1 MTCREGVSLCILT
14 NGCEPY
20 NSEIFDMSSTLPTL
34 HLFCGKIA
42 SGKSTLARHLGKLK
56 QTVII
61 AEDDWLNILYADE
74 ISSMS
79 VYVESMAK
87 LRKIIGPHVVSLLN
101 SGVSVV
107 LDFQAN
113 TIESRKW
120 MRKILNQANAAHK
133 LHVMDVSDEVCI
145 ARLHARNQ
153 QGDHP
158 FAATEDQFGRI
169 TKHFVLPSSEEGF
182 DIALYG
188 SGNAA

>member
-1 MTCREGVSLCILT
+1 MPSA
-14 NGCEPY
+14 
-20 NSEIFDMSSTLPTL
+20 LPTL

-42 SGKSTLARHLGKLK
+42 SGKSTLAKQLGRLE
-56 QTVII
+56 QTVMI
-61 AEDDWLNILYADE
+61 AEDDWINILYVGE
-74 ISSMS
+74 ISSLS
-79 VYVESMAK
+79 DYVQSMAK

-120 MRKILNQANAAHK
+120 MRDILGQATAAHK
-133 LHVMDVSDEVCI
+133 LHVMEVSDAVCI
-145 ARLHARNQ
+145 ARLHERNQ

-158 FAATEDQFGRI
+158 FAATEDQFEQI

-182 DIALYG
+182 DIVLHR
-188 SGNAA
+188 SGDAP